1 MADRRM
7 FSKRITNSAKFLKM
21 GEGAQA
27 LYFHLCLA
35 ADDDGI
41 VEAFAVRQMVGARE
55 DSLNNLAGRGFV
67 TILDQENEILYINDW
82 LEHNKLRADR
92 VTPSIYRP
100 LLQNKVQDVHLIE
113 PRQRADRP
121 QREKVIEAEIIDV
134 EDQDNV
140 PRTTKGQPMDGHGT
154 SQGRPRDNHGTDM
167 GQPMDG
173 IGKDRLGKD
182 RLSQDKSGKDKQG
195 EGSNGASA
203 PTNRKRFMR
212 PSIQE
217 IKEYCTEKGYTHV
230 DAEYFWNYYENINWH
245 VGKNKMKS
253 WKLAVANWEKRQIEF
268 ERQKGAA
275 ANQQT
280 GLFMQHTEEEKKD
293 TWGWD

>member
-1 MADRRM
+1 
-7 FSKRITNSAKFLKM
+7 M
-21 GEGAQA
+21 GQGAQL
-27 LYFHLCLA
+27 LYFHLCMH
-35 ADDDGI
+35 ADDDGV
-41 VEAFAVRQMVGARE
+41 VEAYTVKRGIGAN
-55 DSLNNLAGRGFV
+55 DDDLQNLIGRGFV
-67 TILDQENEILYINDW
+67 RMLDEENEIILITDW
-82 LEHNKLRADR
+82 YEHNKLRRDR
-92 VTPSIYRP
+92 ITPSVYRNLIERVVPDVP
-100 LLQNKVQDVHLIE
+100 LLE
-113 PRQRADRP
+113 PAQRADRRKQP
-121 QREKVIEAEIIDV
+121 EIIDV
-134 EDQDNV
+134 QADDGQMTGNGQPTDGQWTDNGTSHG
-140 PRTTKGQPMDGHGT
+140 RTVGRPMDGQRT
-154 SQGRPRDNHGTDM
+154 DNGPHK
-167 GQPMDG
+167 
-173 IGKDRLGKD
+173 I
-182 RLSQDKSGKDKQG
+182 SKDKLSKAKLSEDKTG
-195 EGSNGASA
+195 EDNNGASA

-280 GLFMQHTEEEKKD
+280 GLFMQHTDEEKKD

>member
-1 MADRRM
+1 
-7 FSKRITNSAKFLKM
+7 M
-21 GEGAQA
+21 GQGAQL
-27 LYFHLCLA
+27 LYFHLCMH
-35 ADDDGI
+35 ADDDGV
-41 VEAFAVRQMVGARE
+41 VEAYTVKRGIGANDDDLQNLIGRKFIQM
-55 DSLNNLAGRGFV
+55 
-67 TILDQENEILYINDW
+67 LDVENEIVLVTDW
-82 LEHNKLRADR
+82 YEHNKLRRDR
-92 VTPSIYRP
+92 ITPSVYRELIEQVAPEVP
-100 LLQNKVQDVHLIE
+100 LLE
-113 PRQRADRP
+113 PAQRADRKKSEIVDLP
-121 QREKVIEAEIIDV
+121 STGGQRT
-134 EDQDNV
+134 DNGRATDGEWTDDG
-140 PRTTKGQPMDGHGT
+140 RTMDGQWDVPGT
-154 SQGRPRDNHGTDM
+154 TNGPHKIS
-167 GQPMDG
+167 
-173 IGKDRLGKD
+173 
-182 RLSQDKSGKDKQG
+182 KDKLSKDKLSEDRTG
-195 EGSNGASA
+195 EGDNGASA

-280 GLFMQHTEEEKKD
+280 GLFMQHTDEEKKD

>member
-1 MADRRM
+1 MDVVDTDA
-7 FSKRITNSAKFLKM
+7 FLEM
-21 GEGAQA
+21 SSGAQL
-27 LYFHLCLA
+27 LYYNLGMR
-35 ADDDGI
+35 ADDDG
-41 VEAFAVRQMVGARE
+41 FVGAPKKIMRNCRATEGDMKELLRE
-55 DSLNNLAGRGFV
+55 GFIIAFQSGIVVITHWRQNNFIRSDRYKPTRYLDEKQVLGLNDNGVYGLLA
-67 TILDQENEILYINDW
+67 ENPQLKA
-82 LEHNKLRADR
+82 LPSKPLVAKAD
-92 VTPSIYRP
+92 T
-100 LLQNKVQDVHLIE
+100 E
-113 PRQRADRP
+113 PD
-121 QREKVIEAEIIDV
+121 
-134 EDQDNV
+134 
-140 PRTTKGQPMDGHGT
+140 T
-154 SQGRPRDNHGTDM
+154 SGIP
-167 GQPMDG
+167 DG
-173 IGKDRLGKD
+173 IPTGIPDGNHPVNQRDTQYRLGEDRLDKVSLDKVKEGKN
-182 RLSQDKSGKDKQG
+182 
-195 EGSNGASA
+195 NGASA

-217 IKEYCTEKGYTHV
+217 IQEYCTEKGYTHV